1 MENQGPLRVPDSF
14 YSILRS
20 EELFPHNGSTHHSR
34 FWCHVPPAVIDFW
47 VFTEG
52 HLHTDFLTDDAGVGI
67 FSGGFYGC
75 ERSSY
80 NIGTSGAGNDRSN
93 AVTNCNVEGGVIP
106 FQSVN
111 SAESGKSWTGIFI
124 SVHFRGT
131 GGSPE
136 SDMAVGV
143 HEPGVTTLPA
153 ASITSQS
160 AGTGPTFPTRDIFP
174 FSIKKSCT
182 ANIGLA
188 KNADFD

>member
-1 MENQGPLRVPDSF
+1 MHMKIEWKIRVLSVF
-14 YSILRS
+14 LIVSIVFLRS

-52 HLHTDFLTDDAGVGI
+52 HLHADFLTDDAGVGI

-143 HEPGVTTLPA
+143 HEAWSHHSSGSIDHFAVRGNRTYVSYPGY
-153 ASITSQS
+153 
-160 AGTGPTFPTRDIFP
+160 
-174 FSIKKSCT
+174 FSV
-182 ANIGLA
+182 
-188 KNADFD
+188 FD